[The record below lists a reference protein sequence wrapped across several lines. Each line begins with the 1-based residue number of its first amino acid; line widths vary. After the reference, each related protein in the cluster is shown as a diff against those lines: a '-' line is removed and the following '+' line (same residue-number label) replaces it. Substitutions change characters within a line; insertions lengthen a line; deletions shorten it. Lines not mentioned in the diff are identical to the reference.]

1 MEKKMAQQVQDL
13 INKIKT
19 EGIQAAEQK
28 AAEIEAAARHKSDA
42 IINDAKKRAEEMI
55 SEAKADIKKSQH
67 SSEIAL
73 QQSSRNMLLSLRKEI
88 QSLLKNNILNS
99 TSEALNTE
107 QLAKI
112 IQTTVNNY
120 TNKATAVENVKL
132 LLNADDLKKL
142 KDGFL
147 SDLQKRLKGS
157 VEFKSSQDIGK
168 GFVVSFDNGKSSF
181 DFTDRSLAEYL
192 STFLN
197 EELAKIVKN
206 STSS

>member
-1 MEKKMAQQVQDL
+1 MAQQVQDL

-19 EGIQAAEQK
+19 EGIEAAQQK
-28 AAEIEAAARHKSDA
+28 ATEIEAAAHHKADA
-42 IINDAKKRAEEMI
+42 IIDDARKRAEQMI
-55 SEAKADIKKSQH
+55 TEAKAEIKKSQQ

-88 QSLLKNNILNS
+88 QSLLKNIILS
-99 TSEALNTE
+99 RTSEILSAE
-107 QLAKI
+107 QLTQI

-120 TNKATAVENVKL
+120 TNKATVVDNVKL

-142 KDGFL
+142 KDGFI

-157 VEFKSSQDIGK
+157 VEFKSSQDIVK